1 MSAREDT
8 RQKLRVL
15 IAGSGVAGLETAL
28 ALADLAGARV
38 QTTVLAQDDEFVY
51 RPLTVG
57 EPFSYA
63 AARRYPLGQI
73 VGDGGAELLLGTLGW
88 VDRAGQSAH
97 TTHGRAL
104 PYDALV
110 LAVGARIAQRYRHAL
125 TIDDRTLESSL
136 HGLVEDLELGY
147 IESIAFVAPGR
158 MAWPLPLYEL
168 ALLTAGRAYEMNV
181 PLRVTLVTPEDT
193 PLAIFGVNASA
204 RVAELLEQAGIET
217 ITSAYAEI
225 PEAGQIALHPQQR
238 EVHADRIVALPELYG
253 PAVRGLPLSP
263 EGFIRVDRFARVPD
277 CGPVFAAGDA
287 TDFAVKHGGI
297 AAQQADLVAESL
309 AKLAGADVEPEP
321 FHPVLRGMLLT
332 VEKPYYMCARI
343 TGGHGFD
350 SEFSPEPLWSPP
362 NKIAARYLAPYLAS
376 HDGHASVA

>member
-1 MSAREDT
+1 
-8 RQKLRVL
+8 
-15 IAGSGVAGLETAL
+15 
-28 ALADLAGARV
+28 
-38 QTTVLAQDDEFVY
+38 
-51 RPLTVG
+51 
-57 EPFSYA
+57 
-63 AARRYPLGQI
+63 
-73 VGDGGAELLLGTLGW
+73 
-88 VDRAGQSAH
+88 
-97 TTHGRAL
+97 
-104 PYDALV
+104 
-110 LAVGARIAQRYRHAL
+110 
-125 TIDDRTLESSL
+125 
-136 HGLVEDLELGY
+136 
-147 IESIAFVAPGR
+147 

-350 SEFSPEPLWSPP
+350 SEFSPSRCGARRTRSQPDTWLRTSPRTTATRASP
-362 NKIAARYLAPYLAS
+362 KHRPQSLSRPGREVRENPQPIGGLARISLAGDARSLKAHIVTTDKETDNVQERTRGGRRPPQRS
-376 HDGHASVA
+376 